1 MRFSICIEMIYPG
14 LDFAARAIKVRDKG
28 FSAVEF
34 WAWTDKDLDAFR
46 RLIGGGLRVATFSG
60 QRKGSLLNP
69 RDWDTYRGEVE
80 AAMPVAN
87 RLGCDRLMI
96 LTQELL
102 SDGSGRPAP
111 PHLSRA
117 EQRATIVRGLRALAP
132 IAEREKIT
140 LLLEPLNVLVDHPGY
155 FLDSGR
161 EGFAIIQEVGSPRV
175 RLLYDIYHLEVMQRN
190 STDVLLTH
198 LPLVGHIHI
207 ADVPGRHE
215 PGTGNLDFYEILRA
229 VGEKGYAGA
238 VGFEFSP
245 SAGSDEALDRIL
257 ALRQRLRAAGCTV
270 H

>member
-1 MRFSICIEMIYPG
+1 MRFSICVEMIYPD
-14 LDFAARAIKVRDKG
+14 LDFATRAVKVRDKG

-34 WAWTDKDLDAFR
+34 WAWTDKDLNA
-46 RLIGGGLRVATFSG
+46 LQGLTRQGLAVATFSG

-69 RDWDTYRGEVE
+69 QDWDTYRGEVE
-80 AAMPVAN
+80 AAIPVAK
-87 RLGCDRLMI
+87 RLGCDRLML

-102 SDGSGRPAP
+102 PDGSGRPAP

-161 EGFAIIQEVGSPRV
+161 EGFAIIQEADSPRV

-190 STDVLLTH
+190 STDVLLGH

-215 PGTGNLDFYEILRA
+215 PGTGKLDCYKILRA
-229 VGEKGYAGA
+229 VDEQGYGGA

-245 SAGSDEALDRIL
+245 RAGSDEALDRIL
-257 ALRQRLRAAGCTV
+257 ELRDRLRKSGCAV
-270 H
+270 N

>member
-1 MRFSICIEMIYPG
+1 MRFSICVEMIYPD
-14 LDFAARAIKVRDKG
+14 LDFAARAVKVRDKG

-34 WAWTDKDLDAFR
+34 WAWTDKDLNAFQSLTR
-46 RLIGGGLRVATFSG
+46 HGLAVATFSG

-69 RDWDTYRGEVE
+69 KDWDTYRGEIE
-80 AAMPVAN
+80 AAIPVAK
-87 RLGCDRLMI
+87 RLGCDRLML

-117 EQRATIVRGLRALAP
+117 EQHTNIVRGLKVLAP

-161 EGFAIIQEVGSPRV
+161 EGFAVVKEVGSPRI
-175 RLLYDIYHLEVMQRN
+175 RLLYDIYHMEVMQRN
-190 STDVLLTH
+190 STDVLLSH

-215 PGTGNLDFYEILRA
+215 PGTGELNFVEILRA
-229 VGEKGYAGA
+229 VGERGYAGA

-245 SAGSDEALDRIL
+245 RAGSDEALDRIL
-257 ALRQRLRAAGCTV
+257 ELRDRLRKSGCAV
-270 H
+270 N

>member
-1 MRFSICIEMIYPG
+1 MRFSICVEMIYPD
-14 LDFAARAIKVRDKG
+14 LDFAARAVKVRTKE

-34 WAWTDKDLDAFR
+34 WAWTDKDLDVFQHLA
-46 RLIGGGLRVATFSG
+46 GEGLRIATFSG
-60 QRKGSLLNP
+60 QRKGSLINP
-69 RDWDTYRGEVE
+69 QDWEVYRAEVN
-80 AAMPVAN
+80 AAIPVAK
-87 RLGCDRLMI
+87 RLGCDRLML

-102 SDGSGRPAP
+102 PGGYGRPAP

-117 EQRATIVRGLRALAP
+117 EQRANVVRGLKALAP
-132 IAEREKIT
+132 IAEHQGIT
-140 LLLEPLNVLVDHPGY
+140 LLLEPLNIRVDHPGY

-161 EGFAIIQEVGSPRV
+161 EGFAIVEEVGSPRV

-190 STDVLLTH
+190 STDVLLAH

-215 PGTGNLDFYEILRA
+215 PGTGELDFFKILRA
-229 VGEKGYAGA
+229 VGGRGYTGA

-257 ALRQRLRAAGCTV
+257 ELRDRLRKSGREV
-270 H
+270 N

>member
-1 MRFSICIEMIYPG
+1 VKFSICLEMIYPD
-14 LDFAARAIKVRDKG
+14 LDFAARAVKVRDKG

-34 WAWTDKDLDAFR
+34 WAWTDKDLDAFQH
-46 RLIGGGLRVATFSG
+46 LIGEGLRIATFSG
-60 QRKGSLLNP
+60 QRKGSLINP
-69 RDWDTYRGEVE
+69 EDWEQYRREVE
-80 AAMPVAN
+80 GAIPVAK
-87 RLGCDRLMI
+87 RLACDRLML

-102 SDGSGRPAP
+102 PGGYGRPAP
-111 PHLSRA
+111 PHLGRA
-117 EQRATIVRGLRALAP
+117 EQRASVIRGLRALAP
-132 IAEREKIT
+132 MAEREKIT
-140 LLLEPLNVLVDHPGY
+140 LLLEPLNIRVDHPGY

-190 STDVLLTH
+190 STDVLLAH

-215 PGTGNLDFYEILRA
+215 PGTGELDFFKILRA
-229 VGEKGYAGA
+229 VGEGGYTGA

-257 ALRQRLRAAGCTV
+257 ALRQRLRAVGCPV
-270 H
+270 N

>member
-1 MRFSICIEMIYPG
+1 MRFSICVEMIYPD
-14 LDFAARAIKVRDKG
+14 LDFAARAARVRTKG

-34 WAWTDKDLDAFR
+34 WAWTDKDLDVFQHLA
-46 RLIGGGLRVATFSG
+46 GEGLRIATFSG
-60 QRKGSLLNP
+60 QRKGSLINP
-69 RDWDTYRGEVE
+69 QDWEVYRAEVN
-80 AAMPVAN
+80 AAIPVAK
-87 RLGCDRLMI
+87 RLGCDRLML

-102 SDGSGRPAP
+102 PGGYGRPAP

-117 EQRATIVRGLRALAP
+117 EQRANVVRGLKALAP
-132 IAEREKIT
+132 IAEHQGIT
-140 LLLEPLNVLVDHPGY
+140 LLLEPLNIRVDHPGY

-161 EGFAIIQEVGSPRV
+161 EGFAIVEEVGSPRV

-190 STDVLLTH
+190 STDGLLAH

-215 PGTGNLDFYEILRA
+215 PGTGELDFFKILRA
-229 VGEKGYAGA
+229 VGERGYTGA

-245 SAGSDEALDRIL
+245 SAGSGEALDRIL
-257 ALRQRLRAAGCTV
+257 ELRHHLRASGCTV

>member
-1 MRFSICIEMIYPG
+1 MKFSLCLEMIYPD
-14 LDFAARAIKVRDKG
+14 LDFSKRAVKVRDKG

-34 WAWTDKDLDAFR
+34 WAWTDKDLNAFN
-46 RLIGGGLRVATFSG
+46 RLVEEGLKIATFSG
-60 QRKGSLLNP
+60 QRKGSLLDP
-69 RDWDTYRGEVE
+69 QDWEVYRAEVE
-80 AAMPVAN
+80 AAISVAK
-87 RLGCDRLMI
+87 RLGCDRLML

-102 SDGSGRPAP
+102 PDGSGRPAP
-111 PHLSRA
+111 SRLGRA
-117 EQRATIVRGLRALAP
+117 EQRASIVRGLKVLAP
-132 IAEREKIT
+132 LAERQEIT
-140 LLLEPLNVLVDHPGY
+140 LLLEPLNIRVDHPGY

-215 PGTGNLDFYEILRA
+215 PGTGELDFFKILQA
-229 VGEKGYAGA
+229 VGEQGYPGT

-257 ALRQRLRAAGCTV
+257 ELRDRLRESGCPV
-270 H
+270 N